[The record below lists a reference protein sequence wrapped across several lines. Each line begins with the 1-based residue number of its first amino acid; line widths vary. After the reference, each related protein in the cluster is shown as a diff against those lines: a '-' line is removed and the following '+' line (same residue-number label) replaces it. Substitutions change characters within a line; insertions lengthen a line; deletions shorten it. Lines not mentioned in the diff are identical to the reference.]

1 MFKYSTRAEITRKY
15 YERRIRQFF
24 DFIGFD
30 LENKTDMEH
39 RCNTFADKGKGD
51 LRWATSQV
59 ITFLQFQ
66 KDRVQK
72 GEITAATLRNFVKS
86 IKLFCESSDI
96 QIPWKKITR
105 GLPRA
110 RQAVNDRAPTIEE
123 IQKLVEYPDR
133 RIKPIV
139 FVMISS
145 GIRLGAWDYLKWKHV
160 VPISDDMGE
169 VICAKLIVYAGDIEE
184 YYSFITAEAYHS
196 VKEWMEFR
204 ESYGEKFTG
213 ESWIMRDI
221 WQTTNVKYGAKWG
234 LATVPK
240 KLNSSAIKRMIERA
254 LWEQGIRTEVKSK
267 TEQKRYDFKAAHG
280 FRKFYKSRAEQIMRP
295 INVELT
301 MGHNIG
307 LSESYYRPTEREVRD
322 DYLKAL
328 PLLSI
333 NGNSL
338 VLQKEVEKLT
348 EKTKD
353 SEDIINGKLEE
364 KDKQIET
371 LMKKQ
376 ERFEQ
381 LIQSLIDSG
390 QLKAL

>member
-1 MFKYSTRAEITRKY
+1 
-15 YERRIRQFF
+15 
-24 DFIGFD
+24 
-30 LENKTDMEH
+30 
-39 RCNTFADKGKGD
+39 
-51 LRWATSQV
+51 
-59 ITFLQFQ
+59 
-66 KDRVQK
+66 
-72 GEITAATLRNFVKS
+72 
-86 IKLFCESSDI
+86 
-96 QIPWKKITR
+96 
-105 GLPRA
+105 
-110 RQAVNDRAPTIEE
+110 
-123 IQKLVEYPDR
+123 
-133 RIKPIV
+133 
-139 FVMISS
+139 MISS

-196 VKEWMEFR
+196 VKEWMDFR
-204 ESYGEKFTG
+204 ASYGEKITG
-213 ESWIMRDI
+213 ESWVMRDI

-240 KLNSSAIKRMIERA
+240 KLNSSAIKRMIERG
-254 LWEQGIRTEVKSK
+254 LWEQGIRTEVQSK
-267 TEQKRYDFKAAHG
+267 KEQKRYDFKAAHG

-295 INVELT
+295 INVEIT

-333 NGNSL
+333 NGTNL

-348 EKTKD
+348 EKTRD
-353 SEDIINGKLEE
+353 SEDIIKGKLEE

-371 LMKKQ
+371 LIKKQ
-376 ERFEQ
+376 EQFEQ

-390 QLKAL
+390 QLKSVT